1 MTEHIER
8 FLLMQERERRVSP
21 HTVTAYRNDLKQF
34 AEFLQHHFEATPE
47 EIDLKKVDALTV
59 RLFLGELLKEKM
71 KARSIARKLA
81 AVKSFFR
88 YLVAT
93 GTLTSSPA
101 AAVITPKVPKVLP
114 SFLSEAQTE
123 KLFDEPVASTD
134 AASFEGLRDRAILE
148 LLYSSGI
155 RLSELIGLD
164 MADVDLQHRLIKVLG
179 KGKKHRI
186 VPVGEKAAAALKSYF
201 EVRANL
207 VTFSKAAAEHTKQCN
222 AVFLTEKHERIYP
235 VLVQRLT
242 KKLLTGV
249 TEMKK
254 KSPHVLR
261 HTFATHLLNAG
272 ADLKS
277 VSEMLG
283 HTNLTTT
290 EIYTHV
296 TFERLKDVYHKAH
309 PKA

>member
-1 MTEHIER
+1 MTEHVEQ
-8 FLLMQERERRVSP
+8 FLLMQSRERRVSP

-34 AEFLQHHFEATPE
+34 AEFLQHHFEALSPE
-47 EIDLKKVDALTV
+47 EIDLKKADALTV

-101 AAVITPKVPKVLP
+101 ASVITPKVPKVLP
-114 SFLSEAQTE
+114 SFLSETQTE
-123 KLFDEPVASTD
+123 KLFDESFAAMD
-134 AASFEGLRDRAILE
+134 AGSFEELRDRAILE

-164 MADVDLQHRLIKVLG
+164 MTDMDLQHRLIKVLG

-207 VTFSKAAAEHTKQCN
+207 VTFSKAATQQCD
-222 AVFLTEKHERIYP
+222 AVFLTEKHDRIYP

-242 KKLLTGV
+242 KKLLAGV